1 MYNIIISKSQLVEV
15 GIFSLAL
22 ASSSYSS
29 NSCKRKKKLVKYRNN
44 ISISRNFSFLQTND
58 ENPGNGA
65 RDLAML
71 FMTIWVP
78 LRLTTAE
85 DPS

>member
-22 ASSSYSS
+22 ASSYSS
-29 NSCKRKKKLVKYRNN
+29 NKKLVKYRNN